1 MMRIK
6 NDSGFTLIEIIVTLV
21 LAGIMATLGGMFLVQ
36 AIRGYMMV
44 QGNTQ
49 ISQQAQLAM
58 TRIGREIMEMQDMT
72 ADGTAT
78 TLSVAHVAGNRTLG
92 LDDGKIKINSTG
104 GALSGGDILLDN
116 VQNLTL
122 TYWSGNPPASSSTW
136 PVANDLQLL
145 AAGEILVHMIYPGG
159 GLCSSPAGSRR
170 ATTRIW
176 GGAPAPTA
184 TPPSVPPGAGG
195 CVVATAAYGYA
206 YHPYVHVLRNFRD
219 RYLLTWQGGRMLTD
233 IYYTRGAP
241 IADWL
246 RVRPGGAAAVRVLLL
261 PVIGMAFVAVYAPAG
276 LLFLPALSLVLAG
289 ILHRRRME
297 I

>member
-145 AAGEILVHMIYPGG
+145 AAVDIDVHMIYPGG

-176 GGAPAPTA
+176 GGRRRPPRRPRRFPPAPVDVSWPRPPTA
-184 TPPSVPPGAGG
+184 
-195 CVVATAAYGYA
+195 
-206 YHPYVHVLRNFRD
+206 
-219 RYLLTWQGGRMLTD
+219 M
-233 IYYTRGAP
+233 P
-241 IADWL
+241 II
-246 RVRPGGAAAVRVLLL
+246 P
-261 PVIGMAFVAVYAPAG
+261 MC
-276 LLFLPALSLVLAG
+276 
-289 ILHRRRME
+289 MC
-297 I
+297 